1 MEERSVD
8 VVRAGDEVAGV
19 VGLDDVRGL
28 AVLALGT
35 EAEGL
40 ADLEVIADVVNGRV
54 HDSELVPGKRNC
66 WLVTGYGKIGI
77 YGRTWTRCWQ
87 RRWYHTSRPP

>member
-19 VGLDDVRGL
+19 VGLHDVRGL
-28 AVLALGT
+28 AVLALGA

-40 ADLEVIADVVNGRV
+40 ADLEVVAHVVDGRV
-54 HDSELVPGKRNC
+54 HDSELVPGARGC
-66 WLVTGYGKIGI
+66 W
-77 YGRTWTRCWQ
+77 
-87 RRWYHTSRPP
+87 

>member
-40 ADLEVIADVVNGRV
+40 ADLKVVADFVDGRV
-54 HDSELVPGKRNC
+54 HDSELVPGEHEC
-66 WLVTGYGKIGI
+66 W
-77 YGRTWTRCWQ
+77 
-87 RRWYHTSRPP
+87 